1 VADRLRDQVDLAT
14 IAATTSDA
22 VDRAMH
28 PQFTRIWLRGEPT
41 DAARRNESRTQG
53 A

>member
-1 VADRLRDQVDLAT
+1 
-14 IAATTSDA
+14 
-22 VDRAMH
+22 MH

-41 DAARRNESRTQG
+41 DGPLRNESRTQE